1 MAAGDDPQGLSSV
14 GRARAHLTHLTHP
27 VRAIATIAL
36 VAVVAVV
43 ATAMALLLAQSA
55 GAIHLGFLGPVG

>member
-14 GRARAHLTHLTHP
+14 GRGRTHLTHLTHP
-27 VRAIATIAL
+27 AQVIAT